1 MLENKY
7 CIAFSYN
14 RMLPEA
20 AQEMV
25 KEAKL
30 KELAAE
36 VIPLLD
42 EGKFHAIAVEYFEKT
57 VHRDP
62 NDPTIDPAPMMRA
75 KWTITVK
82 PVKTVIVEV
91 PKIEPPHYKLPATD
105 SLKERA
111 TAAWNYLRGKGEQG

>member
-7 CIAFSYN
+7 CVEFSYDM
-14 RMLPEA
+14 MLPKA
-20 AQEMV
+20 AQEMI
-25 KEAKL
+25 KEAKR

-42 EGKFHAIAVEYFEKT
+42 RGEFHAIAVDYFEKPVCRD
-57 VHRDP
+57 VHDFAAGM
-62 NDPTIDPAPMMRA
+62 TQMIRA

-91 PKIEPPHYKLPATD
+91 PKIEQPHYNLPATD
-105 SLKERA
+105 SLKGRA
-111 TAAWNYLRGKGEQG
+111 IAAWNYLRGKGERG